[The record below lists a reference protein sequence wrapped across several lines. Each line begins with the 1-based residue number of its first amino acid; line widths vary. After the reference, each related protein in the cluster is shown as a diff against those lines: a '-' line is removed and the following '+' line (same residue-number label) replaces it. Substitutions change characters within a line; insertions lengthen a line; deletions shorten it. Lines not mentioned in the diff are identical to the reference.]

1 MSVSRVSLALQQP
14 SQLPGEVGS
23 VYLTKENERLSYELA
38 QMRLRV
44 LELER
49 DADMDPLIPIF
60 NRRAFM
66 RELARAQA
74 VFARYDIP
82 SSLIFFDLNG
92 FKNINDRYGHS
103 IGDELLRKVGT
114 VILKSVRSCDLVAR
128 LGGDEFG
135 VLLFKTPQKVA
146 QAKASALACR
156 VAEQRID
163 HPTGDISVS
172 TAWGVAPCDPNDTA
186 KQILSRADR
195 AMYMNK
201 KTS

>member
-23 VYLTKENERLSYELA
+23 VDLTKENERLSYELA

-103 IGDELLRKVGT
+103 IGDE
-114 VILKSVRSCDLVAR
+114 R

>member
-1 MSVSRVSLALQQP
+1 MALQQS
-14 SQLPGEVGS
+14 SQLPNHGETADLV
-23 VYLTKENERLSYELA
+23 KENERLTYELS
-38 QMRLRV
+38 QMRLRL

-92 FKNINDRYGHS
+92 FKKINDRFGHS
-103 IGDELLRKVGT
+103 IGDELLRKVGLI
-114 VILKSVRSCDLVAR
+114 ILESVRNCDLVAR
-128 LGGDEFG
+128 LGGDEFS
-135 VLLFKTPQKVA
+135 VLLFQTTHKVA
-146 QAKASALACR
+146 EAKASALACR
-156 VAEQRID
+156 IAEQKID
-163 HPTGDISVS
+163 HPTGDIRV
-172 TAWGVAPCDPNDTA
+172 TAAWGVAPCDPNDTA

-195 AMYMNK
+195 AMYINK
-201 KTS
+201 KSS